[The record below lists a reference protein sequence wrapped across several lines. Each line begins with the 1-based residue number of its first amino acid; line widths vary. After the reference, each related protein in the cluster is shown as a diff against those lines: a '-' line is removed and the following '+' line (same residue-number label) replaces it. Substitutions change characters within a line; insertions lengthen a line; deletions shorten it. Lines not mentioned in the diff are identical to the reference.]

1 MNVETR
7 IKHKVLIV
15 REIAPTI
22 IHGLHVQFNS
32 LASVLCSRK
41 TSNTN
46 KKNEINFNNYPTFK
60 LSLFSEFFIN
70 LKQFLNPWNIKS
82 YDMVLITFIALFSIE
97 VICTACQ
104 TSSIKSVTL
113 PVKTIRTAL
122 IHTVFAIWLDTFWK
136 WKILVLFIYKQ
147 PCSDW
152 MTKAIRGLEGALRRW
167 VGGFSILSK
176 DRQCS
181 HWKLRQIIMLLI
193 HPHPHVK
200 EIL

>member
-1 MNVETR
+1 MNVETPIR
-7 IKHKVLIV
+7 NIVLIV

-22 IHGLHVQFNS
+22 IQGLHVQFNS
-32 LASVLCSRK
+32 LASVLCSLK

-82 YDMVLITFIALFSIE
+82 YDMALITFIALFSIE

-104 TSSIKSVTL
+104 TSSIKSVTF
-113 PVKTIRTAL
+113 PIKTIWTAL

-136 WKILVLFIYKQ
+136 WKIIDYSFIIIHAVIEWQ
-147 PCSDW
+147 RQSEVW
-152 MTKAIRGLEGALRRW
+152 RALRRW
-167 VGGFSILSK
+167 VGGHSIISK

-193 HPHPHVK
+193 HPLSTHPP
-200 EIL
+200 L